1 MDYINFI
8 IKILVII
15 SSFLIFLKINSKTNL
30 SKFIKKKFKLN
41 TKFRVFIF
49 CAALYCLL
57 TLVTTLMSYYL
68 HIPNVIIQIMDW
80 IALASS
86 IGLFLE
92 INHNVPIDEQSWLG

>member
-1 MDYINFI
+1 
-8 IKILVII
+8 
-15 SSFLIFLKINSKTNL
+15 
-30 SKFIKKKFKLN
+30 
-41 TKFRVFIF
+41 
-49 CAALYCLL
+49 
-57 TLVTTLMSYYL
+57 MSYYL